1 MQIDFEKNGGLVPAI
16 LQDYRTKQV
25 LMLGYMNQES
35 YELTIKENQAWFY
48 SRSKKRLWK
57 KGETSGNIQKLVSI
71 EVDCDQ
77 DTLLVQVEPL
87 GPTCHLNT
95 QSCFGDN
102 FFNLS
107 ILETTIK
114 DKMNNPKEGSYT
126 AYLKEE
132 GLDKILKKCGEEMTE
147 VVIAAKNL
155 EAGLGK
161 KELISESSDLLYHL
175 LVLLQYHGV
184 SLSEVED
191 MLASRHGV
199 QQTYSIRKSI
209 EDY

>member
-25 LMLGYMNQES
+25 LMLGYMNQEA
-35 YELTIKENQAWFY
+35 YELTIKEKQAWFY
-48 SRSKKRLWK
+48 SRSKNRLWK

-107 ILETTIK
+107 ILENTIR

-126 AYLKEE
+126 AYLQEE
-132 GLDKILKKCGEEMTE
+132 GLDKILKKCGEELTE

-161 KELISESSDLLYHL
+161 KELISESSDLIYHL
-175 LVLLQYHGV
+175 LVLLQTQGV

-191 MLASRHGV
+191 MLASRHGAEH
-199 QQTYSIRKSI
+199 TYSIRKTI
-209 EDY
+209 ENY